1 MNRLILTLVLTLAA
15 LAAAG
20 TASATEFQNVIFA
33 GGCTEWNAQLDVH
46 FRIGMTEADID
57 YIVELVDSEDN
68 VLLTSSGSAV
78 VTDDDSDRLGTLMLS
93 ATWDETTDDIIE
105 LFGMYT
111 VRASFTLYVPWQEYV
126 FTYVEERA
134 MMAECAVVDA
144 EDISWGQ
151 LKGAY
156 R

>member
-1 MNRLILTLVLTLAA
+1 MKRLILTVVLTLAA
-15 LAAAG
+15 LVAG

-57 YIVELVDSEDN
+57 YLVELVDADGN
-68 VLLTSSGSAV
+68 VILTSSGSDV
-78 VTDDDSDRLGTLMLS
+78 VTDGDADRLGTLML
-93 ATWDETTDDIIE
+93 AGTWDETTDETIE

-126 FTYVEERA
+126 FTYVEDRA

-144 EDISWGQ
+144 ENVSWGQ